1 MKKKMLR
8 KYFCHNKECRSYGIQ
23 DSDNVVKNG
32 HRRNGLQNFKCTDCG
47 TQFVETKGTPFF
59 GKHLSKREIIKISK
73 HFVEKSS
80 FRGVARA
87 TGHHLDTVRKLAGD
101 VAEHC
106 YAVTAFLIKD
116 VKLGTHEIDEFWSF
130 VKKNKKGLSKKAL
143 GTMNKVMHT
152 PISTL
157 KEKLDC
163 S

>member
-1 MKKKMLR
+1 MKKKRLHNF
-8 KYFCHNKECRSYGIQ
+8 FCPNRACRSYGVKG
-23 DSDNVVKNG
+23 SDNIVKNG

-59 GKHLSKREIIKISK
+59 GKHLSKREIIRISK
-73 HFVEKSS
+73 QFVEKTS

-87 TGHHLDTVRKLAGD
+87 TGHHLDTIRKLAGD

-106 YAVTAFLIKD
+106 YSVTCFLIQD

-130 VKKNKKGLSKKAL
+130 VKKNKRGLNAKTLA
-143 GTMNKVMHT
+143 TINKVMHT
-152 PISTL
+152 PISIL
-157 KEKLDC
+157 KEKLNC